1 MDKYV
6 SLLRGINVG
15 GHKKVPMSELKK
27 QFEKLGFKH
36 VKTLL
41 ASGNV
46 VFEGEITKLDKIP
59 NHLEKVF
66 GFTIPVITLPFQ
78 KIEEIVNSD
87 PFRDIK
93 VTPKTRLYVTFLA
106 DDPKSRLKN
115 PFTTEDGSFMI
126 IKQTGKVLFSVL
138 DLEKT
143 GTIDGMNI
151 LEKEYGKNIT
161 TRNYNTIQK
170 IAKL

>member
-1 MDKYV
+1 MNKYV
-6 SLLRGINVG
+6 SFLRGINVG
-15 GHKKVPMSELKK
+15 GHKKVPMAELKK
-27 QFEKLGFKH
+27 HFEIMGFRN

-46 VFEGEITKLDKIP
+46 VFEGEESHLNQIP
-59 NHLEKVF
+59 HQLEKAI
-66 GFTIPVITLPFQ
+66 GFSIPVIIFPFH
-78 KIEEIVNSD
+78 KLEEILQSD
-87 PFRDIK
+87 PFRDIEA
-93 VTPKTRLYVTFLA
+93 TTKTRLYITFLP
-106 DDPKSRLKN
+106 DIPKSGLTI
-115 PFTTEDGSFMI
+115 PFETDDGSFRI
-126 IKQTGKVLFSVL
+126 IQQNGKFIYSVL

-143 GTIDGMNI
+143 GTVDGMKI